1 MADLNPSVTR
11 SSVVMASG
19 TIVSRILGFARAVL
33 LAVAIGVTTDAADAF
48 GVANQLPNSVYAIIV
63 GGVLNAV
70 MVPTL
75 VKARSASDGG
85 KGYVDRF
92 VTLAI
97 TVFFISTLVFTIAS
111 PFLVRLYTSG
121 WSEEQLALATAFAY
135 WCLPQLFF
143 YGLYSILGEVL
154 NSRKAFG
161 PFMWAPVLN
170 NLVSLLGLGLFI
182 LIFSADP
189 TGSRSISSWGA
200 DQIALLAGSATAG
213 VAAQALILLVSWKR
227 IGLKLSLNFKWRGFG
242 LGPAL
247 KAASWSLAM
256 VVVSQI
262 GGLVQTAVAST
273 AAVDRGSGQAVASV
287 AAAAIAWLIFMLPH
301 SVVTVSIA
309 TAYFTRMAEHQQAG
323 EMDKFKQDL
332 TTALRVI
339 AMVSVIASA
348 VLIVLSY
355 PIARVFVG
363 EYPATAALGNVIAA
377 FMIGLLPFSFV
388 YMMQRAF
395 FALEDTK
402 TPFVFTSVQIGIHI
416 AGSIT
421 LGFVMPKEFLVVSIA
436 LLTAFSIC
444 IQGLIAY
451 AMLKKKI
458 GGLSGFGV
466 SRSTIKFVLAAIP
479 ASAAGVLVLIALGGI
494 GEGSFALQSVL
505 GAITSSIIV
514 GGIMGVSYLLLLW
527 LLRSQEIQELGV
539 ALRGRFTRNGRED

>member
-1 MADLNPSVTR
+1 MADLNPSVTK

-97 TVFFISTLVFTIAS
+97 TVFFVSTLVFTIAS
-111 PFLVRLYTSG
+111 PLLVRLYTSG

-170 NLVSLLGLGLFI
+170 NLVSLLGLVLFI

-189 TGSRSISSWGA
+189 TGSRSVSSWGA
-200 DQIALLAGSATAG
+200 EQIALLAGSATAG
-213 VAAQALILLVSWKR
+213 VAAQALILLVSWRR
-227 IGLKLSLNFKWRGFG
+227 IGLRLSLNFKWRGFG

-273 AAVDRGSGQAVASV
+273 AAVNRGSGQAVASV

-309 TAYFTRMAEHQQAG
+309 TAYFTRMAEHHQSGQ
-323 EMDKFKQDL
+323 MNQFKQDL

-402 TPFVFTSVQIGIHI
+402 TPFVFTSIQIGIHI

-444 IQGLIAY
+444 VQGLVAY
-451 AMLKKKI
+451 AMLRKKI
-458 GGLSGFGV
+458 GALRGFGV

-479 ASAAGVLVLIALGGI
+479 ASAAGVVVLLALGGI
-494 GEGSFALQSVL
+494 GEDSFALQSVL
-505 GAITSSIIV
+505 GAITSAIIV

-527 LLRSQEIQELGV
+527 LLKSQEIQELSS
-539 ALRGRFTRNGRED
+539 ALRGRFTRNGGGD

>member
-1 MADLNPSVTR
+1 MADLNPSVTK

-97 TVFFISTLVFTIAS
+97 TVFFVSTLIFTIAS
-111 PFLVRLYTSG
+111 PLLVRLYTSG
-121 WSEEQLALATAFAY
+121 WSDEQLALATAFAY

-189 TGSRSISSWGA
+189 TGLRSISSWGP

-227 IGLKLSLNFKWRGFG
+227 IGLKLSLNFRWRGFG

-256 VVVSQI
+256 VLISQI

-323 EMDKFKQDL
+323 QMNQFKQDL

-388 YMMQRAF
+388 YMMQRGF

-402 TPFVFTSVQIGIHI
+402 TPFIFTSIQIGIHI

-421 LGFVMPKEFLVVSIA
+421 LGFVMPKQFLVVSIA

-444 IQGLIAY
+444 VQGLIAY
-451 AMLKKKI
+451 AMLRKKI
-458 GGLSGFGV
+458 GSLSGYGV
-466 SRSTIKFVLAAIP
+466 SKSTLKFVLAAIP
-479 ASAAGVLVLIALGGI
+479 ASAAGVIVLLALGGI
-494 GEGSFALQSVL
+494 GEDSFALQSVL
-505 GAITSSIIV
+505 GAIASAVIV

-527 LLRSQEIQELGV
+527 LLKSQEIQELSS
-539 ALRGRFTRNGRED
+539 ALRGRFTRNGNGD

>member
-1 MADLNPSVTR
+1 
-11 SSVVMASG
+11 MASG

-97 TVFFISTLVFTIAS
+97 TVFFVSTLVFTIAS

-121 WSEEQLALATAFAY
+121 WSQEQLALATAFAY

-189 TGSRSISSWGA
+189 TGTRSISSWGA
-200 DQIALLAGSATAG
+200 EQIALLAGSATTG

-402 TPFVFTSVQIGIHI
+402 TPFIFTSVQIGIHI

-421 LGFVMPKEFLVVSIA
+421 LGFVMPKELLVVSIA

-451 AMLKKKI
+451 GMLKKKI

-479 ASAAGVLVLIALGGI
+479 ASAAGVLVLLALGGI
-494 GEGSFALQSVL
+494 GEGSFALQNVL
-505 GAITSSIIV
+505 GAISSSIVV

-527 LLRSQEIQELGV
+527 LLRSQEIDELGM
-539 ALRGRFTRNGRED
+539 ALRGRFTRNGRGD